1 MKKLLHRWLAPK
13 AQLTQAQQ
21 SRLAAWNEQPNFDF
35 ATTFE
40 HARFVVV
47 DVETTGLNL
56 ITDTL
61 ISIGAVGVVHG
72 RIVLAD
78 SFSVVLQQRTSSH
91 KENILVHGISGSEQ
105 RDGEKPVEALLS
117 FLEFVGKDPLVAF
130 HVTFDETMIVRAIRQ
145 HMGFSFKHPWLDLAY
160 VMPSLQPELMH
171 SHRVLDDWAEHFSIH
186 NDDRHNAVA
195 DALATAQLLLVAMAQ
210 ARRAGGFRYDT
221 LRGLER
227 TYRQATIRG

>member
-1 MKKLLHRWLAPK
+1 LKKLLDRWFAPK
-13 AQLTQAQQ
+13 VQLTATQQ
-21 SRLAAWNEQPNFDF
+21 SRLSSWQALPAFDF
-35 ATTFE
+35 STKFE

-78 SFSVVLQQRTSSH
+78 SFSVVLQQRVTSH
-91 KENILVHGISGSEQ
+91 KDNILVHGITGSEQ
-105 RDGEKPVEALLS
+105 RDGEEPAEALLS

-130 HVTFDETMIVRAIRQ
+130 HVAFDETMIARAIRQ
-145 HMGFSFKHPWLDLAY
+145 HLNLSFKHPWLDLAY
-160 VMPSLQPELMH
+160 VMPALHPELMH
-171 SHRVLDDWAEHFSIH
+171 SHRVLDDWAECFAIH
-186 NDDRHNAVA
+186 NEDRHNAVA
-195 DALATAQLLLVAMAQ
+195 DALATSQLLLVAMAGVK
-210 ARRAGGFRYDT
+210 RTGLGRYDA

-227 TYRQATIRG
+227 RYRQATIRG